1 MQSHRN
7 YRWMFGLL
15 ISCLLGFAVFA
26 ASAQIGEGDSCLDA
40 CAEAHGVCVDQCSQH
55 NNPMECEA
63 QCDDALEDCR
73 HSCR

>member
-26 ASAQIGEGDSCLDA
+26 ASAQIGEGGFCRDA
-40 CAEAHGVCVDQCSQH
+40 CAEAHAVCVDQCSQH
-55 NNPMECEA
+55 NNPMECEG

>member
-1 MQSHRN
+1 MRSHRN

-40 CAEAHGVCVDQCSQH
+40 CAEAHTVCVDQCSQH
-55 NNPMECEA
+55 NNPMECEGK
-63 QCDDALEDCR
+63 CDDALEDCR